1 MANDLHWT
9 ERIADVVEANVRETK
24 GQGATIVCQS
34 GISPSGP
41 IHLGNMREIISVHLV
56 SEELR
61 SRGWSVTHIH
71 SWDDF
76 DRLRKVPSNAP
87 ESMAEYIGRPLSD
100 VPDPWGQFDSYA
112 SRFISEFEQ
121 AMDRLCIHPRYVRES
136 AAYRSGIY
144 NEQIDRAIERRFDIF
159 DILAEYQSEERAEK
173 PADERRAEYYP
184 FRVYCH
190 SCGKD
195 ATRIISYDR
204 GAIAYSCGNCG
215 NHGSFNLDQ
224 EVRGKLVWKVDWPM
238 RWSFEAVD
246 FEPGGEDHSSPG
258 GSLSVGQK
266 IVARVF
272 DGRPPYYVGYAFV
285 GMAGRSKISS
295 SEGTTATPLA
305 GLSIFEPAVLRWL
318 YVRRNISQSLTIDF
332 GKGVQRTYDEWDAFV
347 ERIKKK
353 SGSRVD
359 QVVFD
364 RSVKTSSC
372 AVARTQVPVSF
383 RLLSSSADITQGN
396 REQILRIV
404 NQHLDAPPVSEPDLE
419 PRLSCAIHWADE
431 YQPEDEHTRIGN
443 SFNEAAYARLSQETR
458 EGIRLLLEKL
468 DEKWSLQGLT
478 TLIYGI
484 PKVMLGLPMDAEPN
498 QALKDAQRSFFAAIY
513 SLICDRDTGP
523 RLPTLFLAIG
533 KDHVHKLLSPTGNA

>member
-1 MANDLHWT
+1 
-9 ERIADVVEANVRETK
+9 
-24 GQGATIVCQS
+24 
-34 GISPSGP
+34 
-41 IHLGNMREIISVHLV
+41 MREIISVHLV

-61 SRGWSVTHIH
+61 ARGWPVTHIH

-87 ESMAEYIGRPLSD
+87 ASMARYIGSPLSD
-100 VPDPWGQFDSYA
+100 VPDPSGEFDSYA
-112 SRFISEFEQ
+112 SRFISEFER
-121 AMDRLCIHPRYVRES
+121 AMDRLCIHPKYVRES
-136 AAYRSGIY
+136 AAYRSGVY
-144 NEQIDRAIERRFDIF
+144 NQRIKQAIEKRLEIF
-159 DILAEYQSEERAEK
+159 DILAEYQSEERADK
-173 PADERRAEYYP
+173 PADERRQEYYP

-195 ATRIISYDR
+195 TTRIISYNN
-204 GAIAYSCGNCG
+204 GLITYSCSNCG
-215 NHGSFNLDQ
+215 NRAGFSLDQ
-224 EVRGKLVWKVDWPM
+224 EVPGKLVWKVDWPM
-238 RWSFEAVD
+238 RWSFEDVD

-258 GSLSVGQK
+258 GSLSVGRR
-266 IVARVF
+266 IVSQVF
-272 DGRPPYYVGYAFV
+272 GGRAPYYVGYAFV

-305 GLSIFEPAVLRWL
+305 GLEVFEPCILRWL

-347 ERIKKK
+347 ERVDNNGA
-353 SGSRVD
+353 SHVD

-364 RSVKTSSC
+364 RSVRTSSC
-372 AVARTQVPVSF
+372 AVSRSKVPVSF

-404 NQHLDAPPVSEPDLE
+404 NQHLDRSPVAEADVE
-419 PRLSCAIHWADE
+419 PRLSCAIHWADDYLPVE
-431 YQPEDEHTRIGN
+431 EHTRIAE
-443 SFNEAAYARLSQETR
+443 SFNDAAYSRLSPENR
-458 EGIRLLLEKL
+458 DGINRLLEKL
-468 DEKWSLQGLT
+468 DENWTLQGLT

-484 PKVMLGLPMDAEPN
+484 PKLLLGLPMDAQPN
-498 QALKDAQRSFFAAIY
+498 QPLKDAQRSFFVALY

-533 KDHVHKLLSPTGNA
+533 KDRVRRLLTPRVTR